1 MQIKAFIKS
10 ILPTSSLVLLNL
22 MVFAV
27 VFGIFQL
34 EWEIYWIAASLILIL
49 YLFYFVYRAI
59 HFKNEIA
66 LKQQVEELSAALKD
80 EINNS
85 RMVREDIEEYFL
97 LWVHQVKTPITAS
110 YLLINDSA
118 SGQAPLLQ
126 QELLKIENYTNM
138 ALNYL
143 KVLNPSTDM
152 NFSWVSVDE
161 LLKPLIKKYRV
172 HFIYSDI
179 TLHYEKS
186 ETKVLTDPN
195 LTSLMIEQL
204 LNNALKYTQNKDS
217 RVIWVSFNEETKELS
232 IKDNGIGIRPEEQ
245 QRIFDKG
252 YAGMNG
258 QLDTKSSGIG
268 LYLVKLISKRLE
280 QPVTVE
286 SVIGEGSEFTIQL
299 FSE

>member
-97 LWVHQVKTPITAS
+97 LSVHQVKTPITAS

>member
-1 MQIKAFIKS
+1 MQIKAFMKS
-10 ILPTSSLVLLNL
+10 ILPTLSFVLLNL
-22 MVFAV
+22 VIFATVFAL
-27 VFGIFQL
+27 FQL
-34 EWEIYWIAASLILIL
+34 KWRLYLIAASLILIL
-49 YLFYFVYRAI
+49 YLFYLVYRAI
-59 HFKNEIA
+59 HFKKEIVF
-66 LKQQVEELSAALKD
+66 KEQVEELSAALKE

-85 RMVREDIEEYFL
+85 RMIREDIEEYFL

-110 YLLINDSA
+110 YLLVDDSP
-118 SGQAPLLQ
+118 SEQGPLLQ

-161 LLKPLIKKYRV
+161 LLRPLIKKYRV

-195 LTSLMIEQL
+195 LTSLMVEQL
-204 LNNALKYTQNKDS
+204 LSNALKYTKDKDS
-217 RVIWVSFNEETKELS
+217 RDIWVSFNEETKVLS

-245 QRIFDKG
+245 RRIFNKG

-268 LYLVKLISKRLE
+268 LYLVQLISKRLK

-299 FSE
+299 FNE